1 MAQAAA
7 VACPLVLWLTELSP
21 RVLDSATAGLSS
33 TCASPLLPAVPRVL
47 DAPGAWS
54 KLLPSVASAG
64 AGSIGGGEERG
75 EERREERREPPPRAG
90 SAEQPTGRWVTRGRC
105 DTWQYTVGVLGDI
118 VRPWHGPLRL

>member
-64 AGSIGGGEERG
+64 AGSMRERREERG
-75 EERREERREPPPRAG
+75 EERRGVERRGEESGSRAPAAPNSRRVG
-90 SAEQPTGRWVTRGRC
+90 DTWQVC
-105 DTWQYTVGVLGDI
+105 DTWQYTQ
-118 VRPWHGPLRL
+118 